1 MLLPGP
7 IMRAIYWRK
16 SSYSLGNGECI
27 EIASIGDGDVVVR
40 DSKNP
45 GGVVLSCGP
54 VEWRAFLSKIANIEK
69 V

>member
-1 MLLPGP
+1 MPGP
-7 IMRAIYWRK
+7 IMRAINWRK

-27 EIASIGDGDVVVR
+27 EIASIGDGDVVMR

>member
-1 MLLPGP
+1 MLLPRPGA
-7 IMRAIYWRK
+7 RATYWRK

-27 EIASIGDGDVVVR
+27 EIASSGDGDVVVR

-45 GGVVLSCGP
+45 DRIVLSYDP
-54 VEWRAFLSKIANIEK
+54 VEWRAFLSKLYYKEK

>member
-1 MLLPGP
+1 MLLPRPGL
-7 IMRAIYWRK
+7 RAIYWRK

-27 EIASIGDGDVVVR
+27 EIASSGDGDVVVR

-45 GGVVLSCGP
+45 DGVVLSCGP
-54 VEWRAFLSKIANIEK
+54 GEWRAFLSQLYNKEN

>member
-7 IMRAIYWRK
+7 IMQAIYWRK

-45 GGVVLSCGP
+45 GGNVLSCGP

>member
-1 MLLPGP
+1 MLLPRPGV
-7 IMRAIYWRK
+7 RAIYWRK

-45 GGVVLSCGP
+45 DGAFLSCGP
-54 VEWRAFLSKIANIEK
+54 AEWRAFLSKIDNKEN

>member
-7 IMRAIYWRK
+7 GVREIYWRK

-27 EIASIGDGDVVVR
+27 EVAPSGDGDVVVR

-45 GGVVLSCGP
+45 DGVVLSCGP
-54 VEWRAFLSKIANIEK
+54 VEWRAFLSKLYNKENA
-69 V
+69 